1 MSDKPKSDWTPT
13 RYRRLAGL
21 KRQMR
26 GLSPF
31 SGDNQPSRVALFAR
45 ELNRPTQPFPHPWNY
60 QDPIRILESCYC
72 GAEEIEGTGRH
83 NRYLDVFGFTPFLIT
98 RDPGMIRA
106 IMLATGDGPGQF
118 DRDTL
123 PFVGIAK
130 ATGRNTLL
138 SSNGALWRRQR
149 KLAANPF
156 GKTRIFQLER
166 FQEFE
171 ETFRETVAAR
181 IDALRRRLQGRSET
195 TAMIR
200 LEPEVKLIM
209 LEMLT
214 NNFFG
219 AEISHDELRGV
230 YMPAME
236 RIIEHI
242 VRDTV
247 YGQLPGVGWAISLLR
262 AKDRTFKEDNAV
274 FERLTDRVVDGRK
287 HGRAQWSHFKA
298 DLPDSALRENLKVF
312 LAGAL
317 EATTSYACWAISHL
331 ARNLDAQAKTFECVK
346 NISAYTPDNLRSAE
360 YLGHVLNETLRLT
373 PSLYF
378 LPRQGTADV
387 WVETTDGRK
396 MFIPKG
402 IHILLDIWHANRH
415 EDHWGVNATGHPALK
430 FVPERWAE
438 MEARGETAKDRMHFG
453 FGHGARICPGQHLGQ
468 LEAALVV
475 GGFVKLFTFKSP
487 SAGYSTIA
495 GVSTKPGDGT
505 LVQLELR

>member
-1 MSDKPKSDWTPT
+1 MRLFKP
-13 RYRRLAGL
+13 GL
-21 KRQMR
+21 
-26 GLSPF
+26 G
-31 SGDNQPSRVALFAR
+31 
-45 ELNRPTQPFPHPWNY
+45 RPTLPFPHPWNY
-60 QDPIRILESCYC
+60 HDPIRILESCFC
-72 GAEEIEGTGRH
+72 GADDIQGPGRH
-83 NRYLDVFGFTPFLIT
+83 NRYLDVFGCTPFLIT

-106 IMLATGDGPGQF
+106 IMLETGDRPGQF

-123 PFVGIAK
+123 PFVGIAQ
-130 ATGRNTLL
+130 ATGKNTLL
-138 SSNGALWRRQR
+138 SSNGAAWRRQR
-149 KLAANPF
+149 KMAAAPF

-171 ETFRETVAAR
+171 ETFRQTVTTR
-181 IDALRRRLQGRSET
+181 IGALRRKLESSGEKS
-195 TAMIR
+195 AKIC

-219 AEISHDELRGV
+219 AEISHDELRRE

-247 YGQLPGVGWAISLLR
+247 YGQLPGIGWAISLLR
-262 AKDRTFKEDNAV
+262 STNKSFKADNAV
-274 FERLTDRVVDGRK
+274 FERLTDLVVAGRSE
-287 HGRAQWSHFKA
+287 GRAQWSHFTA
-298 DLPDSALRENLKVF
+298 DVPDEALRENLKVF

-317 EATTSYACWAISHL
+317 EATTSYACWAITHL
-331 ARNLDAQAKTFECVK
+331 ARNAQAQAKVFEDVK
-346 NISAYTPDNLRSAE
+346 DIHEYTPENLRRAE
-360 YLGHVLNETLRLT
+360 YLGYVLDETLRLT

-378 LPRQGTADV
+378 LPRKGTADV

-402 IHILLDIWHANRH
+402 VHILLDIWHANRH
-415 EDHWGVNATGHPALK
+415 EDHWGIAATGHPALS

-438 MEARGETAKDRMHFG
+438 MEDRGETAKDRMHFG
-453 FGHGARICPGQHLGQ
+453 FGFGARICPGQHLGQ
-468 LEAALVV
+468 LETALVV
-475 GGFVKLFTFKSP
+475 GAFVKLFAFKSP
-487 SAGYSTIA
+487 TAEYQAMA

-505 LVQLELR
+505 LVELTLR